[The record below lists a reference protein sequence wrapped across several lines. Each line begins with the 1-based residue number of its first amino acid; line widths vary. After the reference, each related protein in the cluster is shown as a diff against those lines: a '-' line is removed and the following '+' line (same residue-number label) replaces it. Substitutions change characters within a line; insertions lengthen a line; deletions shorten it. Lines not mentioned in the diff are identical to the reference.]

1 MWEWVSLEWGFEEL
15 VAAKAVG
22 ECDFGCVFK
31 RRGGRGAETFRWCGA
46 AGEIFLTSIMLQ
58 RKQKP
63 NVLFTSGKPRQAGPS
78 KTSERARPHRSGG
91 DKPLAGC

>member
-1 MWEWVSLEWGFEEL
+1 MSSSG
-15 VAAKAVG
+15 G
-22 ECDFGCVFK
+22 EGEA
-31 RRGGRGAETFRWCGA
+31 RRLFDGAYT

-91 DKPLAGC
+91 ARTGGD